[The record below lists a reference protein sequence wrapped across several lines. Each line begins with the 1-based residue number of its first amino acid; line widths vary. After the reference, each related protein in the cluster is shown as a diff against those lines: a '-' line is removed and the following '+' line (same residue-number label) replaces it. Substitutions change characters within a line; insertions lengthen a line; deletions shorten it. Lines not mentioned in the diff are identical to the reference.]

1 MKQKTVIVLF
11 VYVLIFAISYVPVKA
26 QGPVNLSDVIVNS
39 LGTSGAGVS
48 VRESET
54 GNILYQFNGNIP
66 RKPASTLKL
75 LTGAATLSLLGE
87 EYRYETALYIDG
99 FVADGTLNGNVYLKG
114 SGDPTLQYSQLL
126 SFAKSLKNEGI
137 TEINGNLYGDDGI
150 FLGAQLTPGIAAE
163 DESYYY
169 AARTTGLVL
178 SPDDDFDAGTII
190 VQVTGEIED
199 EKPTLLLKPNAMG
212 MTVINNAKT
221 VSKEHRNTVSI
232 TRKYRTNEVII
243 TGNIPVGSTTKEWI
257 TVDDPTINTMNAMK
271 DALINQGI
279 TFSKTSNISRG
290 TVPENATVI
299 TTHHSRPLK
308 EMFATFMKLSN
319 NSMADIFV
327 KTLGAKNYGV
337 GDTQPG
343 VQVLREYGQ
352 SIGLNMSNWSLED
365 GSGMSHKNQ
374 ISPNALTELLYTTRN
389 MEAYETYYNA
399 LPIGG
404 HSDRLIG
411 GSLRDRYTSDS
422 MEFKVFAKPGAIGGV
437 NTLAGFVKAKSG
449 HTYIF
454 SIMVEN
460 RAIPSIN
467 GIDTV
472 VSHIINNY

>member
-1 MKQKTVIVLF
+1 MKQKTIIILF
-11 VYVLIFAISYVPVKA
+11 VYVFIFAISYVPVKA
-26 QGPVNLSDVIVNS
+26 QISVNLSDVIVNS

-75 LTGAATLSLLGE
+75 LTGAAVLSLLGE

-99 FVADGTLNGNVYLKG
+99 VVSSGTLNGNVYLKG
-114 SGDPTLQYSQLL
+114 SGDPTLQYNQLL
-126 SFAKSLKNEGI
+126 NFAQALKNEGV
-137 TEINGNLYGDDGI
+137 TEINGNLYGDESV
-150 FLGAQLTPGIAAE
+150 FLGTQLTPGIAAE

-178 SPDDDFDAGTII
+178 SPDDDFDAGTMI
-190 VQVTGEIED
+190 VQITGEIEG

-221 VSKEHRNTVSI
+221 VGKENLNTVSI
-232 TRKYRTNEVII
+232 TRKYRTNEVVI
-243 TGNIPVGSTTKEWI
+243 TGNIPVGSTKKEWV

-271 DALINQGI
+271 EAFIDQGI
-279 TFSKTSNISRG
+279 TFSKTPIISRG
-290 TVPENATVI
+290 TVPANATVI
-299 TTHHSRPLK
+299 VTHHSHPLK

-337 GDTQPG
+337 GDTHTG
-343 VQVLREYGQ
+343 VKVLYEYGQ
-352 SIGLNMSNWSLED
+352 SIGLDMSNWSLED

-374 ISPNALTELLYTTRN
+374 ISPNALTALLYNARN
-389 MEAYETYYNA
+389 IEAYETYYNA

-411 GSLRDRYTSDS
+411 GSLRDRYTSAS
-422 MEFKVFAKPGAIGGV
+422 TEFKVVAKPGAISGV

-449 HTYIF
+449 NTYIV

-472 VSHIINNY
+472 VSHLINNY